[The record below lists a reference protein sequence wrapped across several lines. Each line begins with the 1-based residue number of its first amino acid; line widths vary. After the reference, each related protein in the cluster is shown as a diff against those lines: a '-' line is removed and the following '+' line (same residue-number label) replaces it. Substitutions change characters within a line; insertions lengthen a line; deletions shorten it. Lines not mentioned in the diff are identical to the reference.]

1 MTSLSGCFW
10 DRVFS
15 ITGFRRRDIESLR
28 DSSVNGGGSSS
39 SDRDVIESISLVGT
53 DWTDQAAVHTVRKE
67 LQEYVSLLRSL
78 KAENKSKSQTRVHVR
93 NYVDDARY
101 SALRQREA
109 AQRVT
114 VAKVAGSFRTLRF
127 DDCDI
132 AQLTAEEPFPAVED
146 LRLSRN
152 RLTELTF
159 VPANVRVLTVAS
171 NRIRH
176 VEIPSVHDKLLYLSL
191 SANDLVDLAFLEH
204 FPSLVMLDVSFNAIS
219 SVDDVVTMLDAVP
232 TITEVDLRGNPVC
245 FAEGYRRRVCSAVP
259 TLQVLDG
266 EPVADSDRQ
275 PPLRENPRSEQGFAS
290 CAALSVVVT
299 GVKDFALALNTA
311 ESEETPASA
320 QVVAAPAK
328 GKAAKP
334 DAKGKKTGGKADAPE
349 ASGGSSAGSTKR
361 VLSLECQWGEGAIS
375 CGDVESAALALGEA
389 ESPSEGAT
397 NTGKGGKGAAKFD
410 KKASIAPLNA
420 GFGSDA
426 SGIDS
431 ALVGD
436 VKCIARGAWT
446 IGSAPRPVARDLAA
460 PCIFVLTAEDT
471 ITAPSA
477 NAVAGDAVGGT
488 PAVST
493 KRFTV
498 GRVTFD
504 FSALAVQPV
513 LTPTP
518 PHEAFTLRSVS
529 TASVVVDRVA
539 IAERK
544 YVIAAL
550 QEDLKALQER
560 ETSAERQLALLKSPT
575 PAGDPNEISV
585 ASPGKPGAK
594 KAPSAAT
601 AAKGGKSPAPTTAAP
616 LSAAS
621 EEIAKL
627 QESVSSVKAAI
638 EEKRAAVAA
647 EQRALAAHVACS
659 GVELTAVCTIMC
671 RGPDTVKPPEPEVDA
686 AAPSPKEAAKKGKK

>member
-28 DSSVNGGGSSS
+28 DSSVNGGGAGSSS

-191 SANDLVDLAFLEH
+191 SANDVVDLAFLEH

-245 FAEGYRRRVCSAVP
+245 FAGRLP
-259 TLQVLDG
+259 
-266 EPVADSDRQ
+266 
-275 PPLRENPRSEQGFAS
+275 
-290 CAALSVVVT
+290 
-299 GVKDFALALNTA
+299 
-311 ESEETPASA
+311 
-320 QVVAAPAK
+320 
-328 GKAAKP
+328 
-334 DAKGKKTGGKADAPE
+334 
-349 ASGGSSAGSTKR
+349 
-361 VLSLECQWGEGAIS
+361 
-375 CGDVESAALALGEA
+375 
-389 ESPSEGAT
+389 
-397 NTGKGGKGAAKFD
+397 
-410 KKASIAPLNA
+410 
-420 GFGSDA
+420 
-426 SGIDS
+426 
-431 ALVGD
+431 
-436 VKCIARGAWT
+436 
-446 IGSAPRPVARDLAA
+446 
-460 PCIFVLTAEDT
+460 
-471 ITAPSA
+471 APSVLCCPH
-477 NAVAGDAVGGT
+477 VAGARWR
-488 PAVST
+488 A
-493 KRFTV
+493 RR
-498 GRVTFD
+498 GR
-504 FSALAVQPV
+504 
-513 LTPTP
+513 
-518 PHEAFTLRSVS
+518 R
-529 TASVVVDRVA
+529 
-539 IAERK
+539 
-544 YVIAAL
+544 
-550 QEDLKALQER
+550 
-560 ETSAERQLALLKSPT
+560 
-575 PAGDPNEISV
+575 
-585 ASPGKPGAK
+585 
-594 KAPSAAT
+594 
-601 AAKGGKSPAPTTAAP
+601 
-616 LSAAS
+616 
-621 EEIAKL
+621 
-627 QESVSSVKAAI
+627 
-638 EEKRAAVAA
+638 
-647 EQRALAAHVACS
+647 
-659 GVELTAVCTIMC
+659 
-671 RGPDTVKPPEPEVDA
+671 
-686 AAPSPKEAAKKGKK
+686 